1 MGEEFKS
8 EKSPCL
14 GDDPPSR
21 GLYTATMTTKSGPD
35 AETSQIKSIYHIQIR
50 GHISPERTDYFTWP
64 CLASS
69 FVSAGEPATLLTGEI
84 LDQAHLRG
92 LLNKIWDL
100 NFEVIQ
106 VRRIRQ
112 TNPTGGSSDE

>member
-1 MGEEFKS
+1 MGEIFSIPE
-8 EKSPCL
+8 SPSS

-21 GLYTATMTTKSGPD
+21 GLYTAPMTTKSGPD
-35 AETSQIKSIYHIQIR
+35 AKTSQIKSIYHIQIR
-50 GHISPERTDYFTWP
+50 GHISPERTDYFVWQ

-69 FVSAGEPATLLTGEI
+69 FVSAGEPTTLLTGEI

-92 LLNKIWDL
+92 LLNMIWDL

-106 VRRIRQ
+106 VRRLDRKLV
-112 TNPTGGSSDE
+112 PGGPSDE

>member
-1 MGEEFKS
+1 M
-8 EKSPCL
+8 
-14 GDDPPSR
+14 
-21 GLYTATMTTKSGPD
+21 ATKSGPD
-35 AETSQIKSIYHIQIR
+35 TETSQIKSLYHIQIR
-50 GHISPERTDYFTWP
+50 GHISPERTDYFAWQ

-69 FVSAGEPATLLTGEI
+69 FISAGETATLLTGEI

-100 NFEVIQ
+100 NYEVIL

-112 TNPTGGSSDE
+112 DKPNQPNGRSIR